1 MPGCDQVA
9 VTLRGV
15 SCPTQELPCPRCTR
29 VSRHARYLGHWICLT
44 PDATRED
51 GFCGH
56 TLHAGNGEG
65 LAAERARHAAHRED
79 GRTIAQQLQG
89 APAPS
94 PVPPSPARPGPC
106 PPDAPRDHQAPAR
119 APAPGPAVQAP
130 ANVGRVANPPHTGGM
145 P

>member
-79 GRTIAQQLQG
+79 GRTIAQQLQVG
-89 APAPS
+89 ATAGLSSSAAPDS
-94 PVPPSPARPGPC
+94 ARTAGPC
-106 PPDAPRDHQAPAR
+106 PPDAPPGFQAPAR
-119 APAPGPAVQAP
+119 TPAPGPAVQAP
-130 ANVGRVANPPHTGGM
+130 AIGGSS
-145 P
+145 